1 MFKKFSKGSNSGMP
15 ILAVVAV
22 MTTLAGM
29 GVIYQVVGSI
39 GSQTGQDHDRRELTE
54 LGSAIENKCT
64 DLSGTSD
71 TTSVV
76 AISVEVQI
84 NSDATLKEE
93 GNQLKMQYGGEDEDT
108 YTLPDSCDINVNF
121 GELESGNH
129 QIEVSG
135 DKNGN
140 NDPEITV
147 EEAGP

>member
-1 MFKKFSKGSNSGMP
+1 MP

-76 AISVEVQI
+76 PISVEVQI

>member
-1 MFKKFSKGSNSGMP
+1 MHRS
-15 ILAVVAV
+15 
-22 MTTLAGM
+22 
-29 GVIYQVVGSI
+29 
-39 GSQTGQDHDRRELTE
+39 
-54 LGSAIENKCT
+54 
-64 DLSGTSD
+64 SGTSD

-76 AISVEVQI
+76 PISVEVQI